1 MRLLIDVL
9 KLPKILGE
17 VLEIENPIKKR
28 VRKHVLLYRLFKL
41 PSEVIIFSLNCEVEC
56 HSVIKLRGTKIKADN
71 LVLIF
76 ISFPS
81 MNTQVIRYENQFN
94 YEFEIYFNFNYNE
107 H

>member
-1 MRLLIDVL
+1 M
-9 KLPKILGE
+9 
-17 VLEIENPIKKR
+17 
-28 VRKHVLLYRLFKL
+28 
-41 PSEVIIFSLNCEVEC
+41 
-56 HSVIKLRGTKIKADN
+56 ADN

-76 ISFPS
+76 ISLPS